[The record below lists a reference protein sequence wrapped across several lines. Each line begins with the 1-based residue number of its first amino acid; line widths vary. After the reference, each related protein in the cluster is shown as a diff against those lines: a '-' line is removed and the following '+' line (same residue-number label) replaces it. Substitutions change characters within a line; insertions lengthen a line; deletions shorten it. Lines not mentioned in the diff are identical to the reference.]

1 MKILGNKSLSA
12 VIAMILNFAWWIEWA
27 FAAVFLII
35 MGISGQIRG
44 AYVLPLPVTFS
55 ETTIGTVQ
63 SISKTFP
70 GGHINTTNGILSLTI
85 QSNLTNVVLL
95 LVGCGFIFASISII
109 TYQLKMIFSNFKK
122 NLPFNIL
129 NIYRIRNIA
138 IVLIAYSVV
147 QWLYVV
153 LVNMILNSKMKWD
166 HHLELSYSFSVNY
179 ALMGVVLIIVVGVFQ
194 IGLSLEEE
202 KQLTI

>member
-12 VIAMILNFAWWIEWA
+12 VISIILNFVWWIEWA
-27 FAAVFLII
+27 FAAVFII
-35 MGISGQIRG
+35 MMWISIHIRG
-44 AYVLPLPVTFS
+44 ECVLPLPVTFS
-55 ETTIGTVQ
+55 EITIGTVQ
-63 SISKTFP
+63 SINKTFP
-70 GGHINTTNGILSLTI
+70 GGHINTTNGILSLQVQANI
-85 QSNLTNVVLL
+85 INVVLL
-95 LVGCGFIFASISII
+95 AIGYGFIFALISII

-122 NLPFNIL
+122 HLPFNTL

-153 LVNMILNSKMKWD
+153 LVNTILNSQIKWR
-166 HHLELSYSFSVNY
+166 HMELSYSFNVNY
-179 ALMGVVLIIVVGVFQ
+179 ALMGVILIIVAGIFQ